1 MMEWLGGWLK
11 QIIFIILLAT
21 FIDLILP
28 NRSMQRYVKLVISLL
43 ILVTIMT
50 PILSIFRSS
59 FADQLAENYTEMSE
73 RTSQGRKF
81 VGVDQIMREGDR
93 LKRKQEEKVI
103 QSVETQLAAQIKT
116 QLEEETGSNVTQ
128 VHVKI
133 GNLTQDTKPSATMTE
148 QINVEMEK
156 PNIQS
161 VEVYFDPSREQE
173 LKQQETGDPI
183 AAMKPIEGV
192 KVDIQLD
199 PIGSNEDAATPVQA
213 DPVEEQTTP
222 EERVLSD
229 RAVAILKTNWGVSV
243 NRINIFMGRDTK
255 LH

>member
-43 ILVTIMT
+43 ILITIMT

-59 FADQLAENYTEMSE
+59 FADQLAENYSEMSE

-81 VGVDQIMREGDR
+81 VGVEQIMQEGDR

-103 QSVETQLAAQIKT
+103 QSVEVQLAVQIKT
-116 QLEEETGSNVTQ
+116 QMEEETGAKVAQ

-133 GNLTQDTKPSATMTE
+133 GNLTQAAKSSASKTE
-148 QINVEMEK
+148 QIDAAMAK

-161 VEVYFDPSREQE
+161 VEVYFEPNPIQE
-173 LKQQETGDPI
+173 LKQQEAENPI

-192 KVDIQLD
+192 KVDIQID
-199 PIGSNEDAATPVQA
+199 PIGSQSGETSPVQA
-213 DPVEEQTTP
+213 EPTEVQTTP
-222 EERVLSD
+222 EEQVLSD
-229 RAVAILKTNWGVSV
+229 HAVAILKTNWGVSV
-243 NRINIFMGRDTK
+243 NRINIYMGKDTK

>member
-43 ILVTIMT
+43 ILITIMT
-50 PILSIFRSS
+50 PIMSIFRNS
-59 FADQLAENYTEMSE
+59 FADQLAENYTEISE

-116 QLEEETGSNVTQ
+116 QMEEETGAQ
-128 VHVKI
+128 VAKVQVKI
-133 GNLTQDTKPSATMTE
+133 SNLTQSNKASTSKSE
-148 QINVEMEK
+148 QTDSELEK

-161 VEVYFDPSREQE
+161 VEVYFDPNSKQE
-173 LKQQETGDPI
+173 VKQPETRDPI
-183 AAMKPIEGV
+183 AAMKPVEGV
-192 KVDIQLD
+192 KVDIQID
-199 PIGSNEDAATPVQA
+199 PIGTQANEATPVQA
-213 DPVEEQTTP
+213 QPMEAQATP
-222 EERVLSD
+222 EEQALSD
-229 RAVAILKTNWGVSV
+229 HAVAILKTNWGVAA
-243 NRINIFMGRDTK
+243 NRINIYLGQDTK

>member
-43 ILVTIMT
+43 ILITIMT
-50 PILSIFRSS
+50 PILSIFRNS

-93 LKRKQEEKVI
+93 LKRKQEENVI

-116 QLEEETGSNVTQ
+116 QMEEETGAQ
-128 VHVKI
+128 VAKIRVKI
-133 GNLTQDTKPSATMTE
+133 SNLTQSVKTSTSKSE
-148 QINVEMEK
+148 QMDAELEK

-161 VEVYFDPSREQE
+161 VEVYFDPDSQQKV
-173 LKQQETGDPI
+173 KQHETRDPI
-183 AAMKPIEGV
+183 AAMKPVEGV
-192 KVDIQLD
+192 KVDIQID
-199 PIGSNEDAATPVQA
+199 PIGTKENEATPVQA
-213 DPVEEQTTP
+213 EPMEAQATP
-222 EERVLSD
+222 EEQALSD
-229 RAVAILKTNWGVSV
+229 HAVTILKTNWGVAV
-243 NRINIFMGRDTK
+243 NRINIYMGQDTK